1 MAKSLHLRKIRRNAP
16 CRFFIRKC
24 WQSELPWLDNVEQ
37 AKTPKR
43 LPVVLNRDEIQ
54 AILSRPTGTHW
65 LIVSLMYGT
74 GMRIMECLR
83 MRVQDVDVKRREIL
97 IREASALKTG

>member
-1 MAKSLHLRKIRRNAP
+1 
-16 CRFFIRKC
+16 
-24 WQSELPWLDNVEQ
+24 LPWLDNVEQ